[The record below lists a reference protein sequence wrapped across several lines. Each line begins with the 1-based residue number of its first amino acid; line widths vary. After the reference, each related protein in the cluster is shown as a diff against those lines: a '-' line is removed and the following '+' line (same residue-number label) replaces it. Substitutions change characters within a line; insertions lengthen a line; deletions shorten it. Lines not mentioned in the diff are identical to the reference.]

1 MPKQKSWLRRLAGA
15 CLRHPWVVAFAF
27 LSAVF
32 GVALEAVGPL
42 LYRDAVDGALAG
54 DTSNLGWIASI
65 LAGLAV
71 VKFAAAYVR
80 RYFGGRLALDV
91 QHDLRQRVFAAVHRL
106 DGDKHDE
113 LHTGQI
119 VSRANSDLHLVQALP
134 SMLPLIVGNAVLVLT
149 ALALMLW
156 LSPLLTLVL
165 LLIVPL
171 TQYIVIRGHRTLR
184 PATQSAQQRVADFAQ
199 HVEETVTGV
208 RVVKGFGQEERE
220 IARMDRLARRL
231 FAEKLRVARVARWQS
246 VAVTALPWLGQLG
259 VLAVGGTLA
268 LRGDLSLGTFV
279 AFAGYMT
286 SMIGPARMFGG
297 LAITVQLTRAGVTR
311 VFEVIDSQPVV
322 VEAPDAV
329 DVPAGPLRVALDGVR
344 FGYHRAR
351 PVLDGM
357 SLTVAPGETLA
368 LVGAEGSGKSTVPVL
383 LSRFYEVQDGAIRLG
398 PPGAERDIRDYRL
411 ASLRQAVGVVFDEAF
426 LFSDTI
432 AANIAYARPDASRA
446 DVERA
451 ARDAGAHDFIT
462 ALPQGYDTPVG
473 ERGLD
478 LSGGQRQR
486 VALARALLSEP
497 RVLVLDDATSAVDPL
512 TEAAIHTVLGAT
524 SAGRATILVAHR
536 RSSLALADRIAVV
549 DGGTVVDVGTQA
561 ELTERC
567 ALFNRLIAGDSP
579 DIDEPAPA
587 ADEPAPA
594 ADEPA
599 PAADD
604 LTTAETAVEAT
615 DADGSP
621 SAVDRRLWPDPPAP
635 EAEPAGLPPATDT
648 PHIGVDEIVTTD
660 DPADAR
666 LRRNLRPVYRY
677 LRPALAMTVIG
688 TLTSIAV
695 PRLVGYGID
704 QGVNPGR
711 PAVLWLAVALGLA
724 AVVINGVTVWSGA
737 MLSARAGET
746 VLYQLRMRTYAKL
759 QRLGLDFYERH
770 KGGQLMTR
778 MTTDIDAALTFI
790 ETGITTAVTLL
801 LTAVGIVVV
810 LLLTDVTLTLV
821 VLPVLPLLIGVSLV
835 FYRVTT
841 KAYAEARERITEVN
855 VKMQES
861 VSGLRVTQANT
872 REATAAAAFTAR
884 SEAFRRSRLRA
895 QRYVAAYFAFLPLVA
910 DLTLAAVI
918 AVGAARVAAGA
929 IEVGVLVAFLLYLG
943 LLFGRA
949 QSLSAV
955 FEGYQQAVVG
965 LRKFADLM
973 GMRNSV
979 PTPAD
984 PRPLPPRLRGEV
996 RFDQVSFRYDD
1007 DGPWALRD
1015 VSLTVAPGE
1024 TVALV
1029 GETGA
1034 GKSTLVKLI
1043 TRSYDVQAGRIE
1055 VDGVDIR
1062 DYDPVLLRRRI
1073 GIVPQEAHLFTG
1085 TVADNVRY
1093 GRPDATPRQCEQA
1106 MSAVGGLGVVE
1117 RLPDGFHQEV
1127 GERGG
1132 RLSAGQ
1138 RQFVALARAELT
1150 DPGLLILDEATAA
1163 FTPGTEAEVLAAQR
1177 RLAGRRTTILI
1188 AHRLSTAAAAD
1199 RIYVL
1204 ADGAVVEQGTH
1215 RELLAAD
1222 GRYARMWAAHVS

>member
-32 GVALEAVGPL
+32 GVALDALGPL

-54 DTSNLGWIASI
+54 DTSDLGWIVAVLAI
-65 LAGLAV
+65 LAV
-71 VKFAAAYVR
+71 IKFAAAYVR

-106 DGDKHDE
+106 DGDRHDE

-149 ALALMLW
+149 ALALMFW

-199 HVEETVTGV
+199 HIEETVTGV

-220 IARMDRLARRL
+220 IAGLDRLARRL
-231 FAEKLRVARVARWQS
+231 FAEKLRVARIARWQS

-259 VLAVGGTLA
+259 ILAVGGTLA

-329 DVPAGPLRVALDGVR
+329 DVPAGPLRVELDGVR

-357 SLTVAPGETLA
+357 SLSVAPGETLA

-398 PPGAERDIRDYRL
+398 PAGAERDIRDYRI
-411 ASLRQAVGVVFDEAF
+411 AALRRAVGVVFDEAF

-432 AANIAYARPDASRA
+432 AANIAYARPDASRTE
-446 DVERA
+446 VERA
-451 ARDAGAHDFIT
+451 ARAAGAHDFVT

-486 VALARALLSEP
+486 IALARALLSNP

-512 TEAAIHTVLGAT
+512 TEAAIHAVLGAT
-524 SAGRATILVAHR
+524 SAERATILVAHR

-561 ELTERC
+561 ELTGRC
-567 ALFNRLIAGDSP
+567 ELFRRLIAGDSP
-579 DIDEPAPA
+579 DIDEVKPAGGEVGADVDGGQPVAGHRRWPEPPAPA
-587 ADEPAPA
+587 PEP
-594 ADEPA
+594 D
-599 PAADD
+599 
-604 LTTAETAVEAT
+604 
-615 DADGSP
+615 
-621 SAVDRRLWPDPPAP
+621 
-635 EAEPAGLPPATDT
+635 GLPPATDA
-648 PHIGVDEIVTTD
+648 PHIGVDEATGD

-666 LRRNLRPVYRY
+666 LRRNLRPVHRY

-695 PRLVGYGID
+695 PRLVGFGID
-704 QGVNPGR
+704 QGVDPGR

-724 AVVINGVTVWSGA
+724 AVVINGITVWAGA
-737 MLSARAGET
+737 ILSARAGET

-770 KGGQLMTR
+770 QGGQLMTR
-778 MTTDIDAALTFI
+778 MTTDIDAALTFV

-801 LTAVGIVVV
+801 LTAVGILVV
-810 LLLTDVTLTLV
+810 LLLTDATLTLA
-821 VLPVLPLLIGVSLV
+821 VLPVLPLLVGVSLL

-841 KAYAEARERITEVN
+841 RAYAEARERITEVN

-872 REATAAAAFTAR
+872 REAAAAAAFTAR

-910 DLTLAAVI
+910 DLTMAVVI
-918 AVGAARVAAGA
+918 ALGSARVAAGS

-973 GMRNSV
+973 SMRNSV
-979 PTPAD
+979 PDPAS
-984 PRPLPPRLRGEV
+984 PRPLPDRLRGEV

-1007 DGPWALRD
+1007 AGPWALRD
-1015 VSLTVAPGE
+1015 VSLRVAPGE

-1043 TRSYDVQAGRIE
+1043 TRCYDVQAGRIE

-1062 DYDPVLLRRRI
+1062 DYDPVLLRRRV

-1093 GRPDATPRQCEQA
+1093 GRPDASPQQCEQA
-1106 MSAVGGLGVVE
+1106 MHAVGGLAAID

-1163 FTPGTEAEVLAAQR
+1163 FTPGTEATVLAAQR
-1177 RLAGRRTTILI
+1177 RLAGRRTTIVI